1 MTLTVT
7 NTNDAGAGSLR
18 LSIAAAANGDTI
30 IFGVPP
36 GSTITLT
43 SGELAIAT
51 GLTIQGPG
59 AKLLT
64 ISGNAN
70 SRIFNVTATNPVSI
84 SGLTLVNGKPVG
96 GINGG
101 GAILLNGGAGAPSY
115 TLTGL
120 NITNNDVTLAGN
132 PLGGGID
139 NEGGTVTIT
148 GSTISNNTAT
158 FRGGG
163 IQNQGFGSMTITNS
177 TIAGNTAGVAGI
189 GGGIRTLVNLTLSSV
204 TVFGN
209 SANAGG
215 NVSVSAATTNL
226 QNTIIAGGSLLGGGV
241 TSPDLGG
248 TVNSQDYN
256 LIQNVSGANVNGTT
270 THNITGVDPLLAP
283 LADRG
288 GSTPTMAEN
297 TGSPGVDKGLSAGLT
312 TDQRGLP
319 RPVDLGTIANAAGGD
334 GADIGAF
341 EAQSV
346 VELQVAATPTLSEFG
361 LFLFA
366 LMLASMAALMLKPR
380 LS

>member
-1 MTLTVT
+1 
-7 NTNDAGAGSLR
+7 
-18 LSIAAAANGDTI
+18 
-30 IFGVPP
+30 
-36 GSTITLT
+36 
-43 SGELAIAT
+43 
-51 GLTIQGPG
+51 
-59 AKLLT
+59 
-64 ISGNAN
+64 
-70 SRIFNVTATNPVSI
+70 
-84 SGLTLVNGKPVG
+84 LTLVNGKPVG

-319 RPVDLGTIANAAGGD
+319 RPVDLGTIANAVGGD